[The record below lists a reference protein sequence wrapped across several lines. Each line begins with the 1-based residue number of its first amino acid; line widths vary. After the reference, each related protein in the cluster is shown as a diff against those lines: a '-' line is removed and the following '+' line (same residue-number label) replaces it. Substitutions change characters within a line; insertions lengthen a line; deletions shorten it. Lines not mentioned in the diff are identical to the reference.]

1 MPDLAPLCD
10 AYHADDLIQ
19 HVFLD
24 SAGCRLYPVILLALL
39 TGLSLFLSPHDP
51 KKCLERGEEV
61 GREGILLFLKYYLFP
76 KNHPRGYNPSRAAA
90 VQRTGQEATQQSTAA
105 RPPTRHKSMNTPPIT
120 PPTWPVFSDL
130 ADLCSTYLFVFVKLL
145 PFFKV
150 FERFSSSQNLELQ
163 QRSCEY
169 LGLPDM
175 GIDVMEEVGA
185 APFARLHCL
194 RARVILKI
202 RFYLSPP
209 RQLSSFACLCS
220 NCVVAS
226 CVQSCGFRSHGNIT
240 FWCGRKKVA

>member
-1 MPDLAPLCD
+1 MF
-10 AYHADDLIQ
+10 Y
-19 HVFLD
+19 
-24 SAGCRLYPVILLALL
+24 
-39 TGLSLFLSPHDP
+39 
-51 KKCLERGEEV
+51 
-61 GREGILLFLKYYLFP
+61 
-76 KNHPRGYNPSRAAA
+76 
-90 VQRTGQEATQQSTAA
+90 
-105 RPPTRHKSMNTPPIT
+105 
-120 PPTWPVFSDL
+120 DL
-130 ADLCSTYLFVFVKLL
+130 ADLSFTSTFLFVFVELL

-202 RFYLSPP
+202 RFYIFSATAA
-209 RQLSSFACLCS
+209 QLLCLLVFKLC
-220 NCVVAS
+220 CCLVRPIVLLLT
-226 CVQSCGFRSHGNIT
+226 REIT